1 MKKIGNTFGKGIKI
15 GMLSAALAMGAVN
28 TTACK
33 LNDDVA
39 VEVSTSTDLESFYF
53 ARHSFANED
62 VVNEVLDNDL
72 SLKEKIAWANKHY
85 TEIQDYMLPKAKDL
99 LSKLG
104 MENNG
109 NNFLMPYARTR
120 FAYYDGSYGNPG
132 FHGNLVEDISYNRN
146 YSALVGAIGAK
157 FTSGIAKQEGREID
171 VADYENFENI
181 YNVLALRSYN
191 DSLGSQQG
199 STDFPFNQ
207 QRNKIETAV
216 VNNRGSQAFSVTNA
230 QDYDQIETVLKK
242 ALMLVAANTG
252 VSLEILTD
260 VVNMSLLNNSL
271 WGARD
276 YIGTQTNSTLSSNV
290 GRVESPDFTTYGKM
304 TTTTYTNNMRSD
316 YGSQI
321 NQELRE
327 QQAAQS
333 QENSL

>member
-1 MKKIGNTFGKGIKI
+1 
-15 GMLSAALAMGAVN
+15 MGAVN

-33 LNDDVA
+33 LDDDVA

-109 NNFLMPYARTR
+109 NNFLMPYARLD

-132 FHGNLVEDISYNRN
+132 FSGNLVDDIKFNNIGYPR
-146 YSALVGAIGAK
+146 LVGAIGAK
-157 FTSGIAKQEGREID
+157 FTSGIAKQEGRAID
-171 VADYENFENI
+171 YADYENFENI
-181 YNVLALRSYN
+181 YNILALRSYN
-191 DSLGSQQG
+191 DSLGNQQG

-207 QRNKIETAV
+207 QRNEIETAV
-216 VNNRGSQAFSVTNA
+216 VNNQGSQAFSVTNA
-230 QDYDQIETVLKK
+230 QDYDQIETIFKK
-242 ALMLVAANTG
+242 ALILVEANTG
-252 VSLEILTD
+252 VSLETLTD

-290 GRVESPDFTTYGKM
+290 GRVESPNFTTYGKM
-304 TTTTYTNNMRSD
+304 TKRTHNNNMQVG
-316 YGSQI
+316 YNNQI
-321 NQELRE
+321 GKELQE
-327 QQAAQS
+327 QQAAQG
-333 QENSL
+333 QENSR